1 MKNPI
6 LLLAILGVINFGM
19 VLGCTRDLPANL
31 SIPLK
36 GEIRKG
42 YFITEATGLCSDTGH
57 MAVDDIDT
65 CKEAAEELKRK
76 FGGVEDSA
84 IRLNGCHVHDNDVFF
99 NQKSTGYGSWL
110 ASQICKPKGC
120 ECDSFVNAKG
130 YGACKTGESNDR
142 AMCYVKNPETSICTD
157 LKASSTNPDK
167 KWSYT
172 ACEQRTRVTSKWYS
186 GISDHKNDTF
196 EARLRQEGEECGG
209 CFYPPPYF
217 ADPETC
223 APGLECKHVDPLQKS
238 FGKTCVRPAKCSEVD
253 VLHTKHWTDGNTG
266 EYFYF
271 SATDFD
277 EMLGRSDWDG
287 ETFNVVQEGSQEWS
301 GKVKVWKKS
310 LLNKGPNGRR
320 ASGSKPGQWRRGDT
334 IALQECRVA
343 DGYVCEEKVCH
354 SSDYIEG
361 EDWGYYSKSDIGCFE
376 CQKRCNADKNC
387 GGVEC
392 NSGYCSWWKWGKCS
406 NVGCDLDY
414 RTYYCRKR
422 KNDYKEMI
430 INKFEF

>member
-1 MKNPI
+1 
-6 LLLAILGVINFGM
+6 
-19 VLGCTRDLPANL
+19 
-31 SIPLK
+31 
-36 GEIRKG
+36 
-42 YFITEATGLCSDTGH
+42 
-57 MAVDDIDT
+57 
-65 CKEAAEELKRK
+65 
-76 FGGVEDSA
+76 
-84 IRLNGCHVHDNDVFF
+84 
-99 NQKSTGYGSWL
+99 
-110 ASQICKPKGC
+110 
-120 ECDSFVNAKG
+120 
-130 YGACKTGESNDR
+130 
-142 AMCYVKNPETSICTD
+142 
-157 LKASSTNPDK
+157 
-167 KWSYT
+167 
-172 ACEQRTRVTSKWYS
+172 
-186 GISDHKNDTF
+186 
-196 EARLRQEGEECGG
+196 
-209 CFYPPPYF
+209 
-217 ADPETC
+217 
-223 APGLECKHVDPLQKS
+223 
-238 FGKTCVRPAKCSEVD
+238 
-253 VLHTKHWTDGNTG
+253 
-266 EYFYF
+266 
-271 SATDFD
+271 
-277 EMLGRSDWDG
+277 MLGRSDWDG

-343 DGYVCEEKVCH
+343 GKLTSIYAWSLKYNLCIFCLYEFIIKHIHIHQIEGYVCEEKVCH
-354 SSDYIEG
+354 RRFATDYTEG